1 MCSTRY
7 QERKASVGVLVA
19 HDEGQLRQGD
29 RECRWGQEDSVW
41 LLRTTRA
48 WLPRDL
54 EVLRPVFERLRVEG
68 PNYLQ
73 KNAALAEEIR
83 RTFVDIDEIE
93 KELKKAER
101 AIDNAQGLASKYRN
115 RLTGLCDDA
124 SSTRMPNQSA
134 GLQLHC

>member
-1 MCSTRY
+1 
-7 QERKASVGVLVA
+7 
-19 HDEGQLRQGD
+19 
-29 RECRWGQEDSVW
+29 
-41 LLRTTRA
+41 
-48 WLPRDL
+48 
-54 EVLRPVFERLRVEG
+54 VFERLRVEG

-124 SSTRMPNQSA
+124 SSTKMPNQSA
-134 GLQLHC
+134 ELQLHC